1 MKVSNITIVRHDS
14 CLLPPSLHWY
24 FLGARK
30 ASGMWMMVLW
40 SSQRFSDQWRVC
52 IGGPVK
58 EKLRLLLKIDAV
70 CWSCS
75 WLNTDWKRQPFTG
88 LYNWD
93 MIVCNWPFF
102 QRSPQV
108 RQSPAKVIV
117 FYVVRNACRCTKEPH
132 AGSGVVRIDLLC
144 YMARCCK
151 SRLNQALSCLPVTV
165 VFFNVLF
172 IRATFCV

>member
-1 MKVSNITIVRHDS
+1 MISAFYLPRYIDIFWVPERHLV
-14 CLLPPSLHWY
+14 CEW
-24 FLGARK
+24 
-30 ASGMWMMVLW
+30 WCCW

-117 FYVVRNACRCTKEPH
+117 FYVVCNACRCTKEPH